1 VRLQWP
7 RRKGLVTRFL
17 VTGADGFVGTHLVA
31 ALRSAGHAV
40 TGTSI
45 VGGPDTVACDV
56 RSASAVTAAVRA
68 SVPERVVHLAAQS
81 SAARSWRDPALTY
94 EVNVTGTHNLLESLR
109 REAPGARVLLACTS
123 DQYGAVAP
131 ADCPLEETAPL
142 RPLSPYAASKVA
154 AEWVGRMFCSA
165 FALQVVITRAF
176 MHVGPG
182 QPATFATAD
191 WARQIAL
198 AEAGTREPVLEVGN
212 LDLARE
218 YGDVRDV
225 VDAYL
230 AALESADPGEPY
242 NVATGDARPL
252 REVVAILT
260 GLARVEMEV
269 RVDPSKI
276 RPADPPVLEGSA
288 AKLRRLTGWRP
299 RRRLEDTL
307 AEVLEH
313 WRKRTAEA
321 VVR

>member
-1 VRLQWP
+1 
-7 RRKGLVTRFL
+7 VTRFL

-40 TGTSI
+40 TGTTLS
-45 VGGPDTVACDV
+45 GGPDTVSCDV
-56 RSASAVTAAVRA
+56 RSAS
-68 SVPERVVHLAAQS
+68 
-81 SAARSWRDPALTY
+81 

-131 ADCPLEETAPL
+131 GDCPIEEAAPL

-154 AEWVGRMFCSA
+154 AEWVGRMFCNA

-198 AEAGTREPVLEVGN
+198 AEAGGREPVLEVGN

-225 VDAYL
+225 VEAYL
-230 AALESADPGEPY
+230 AALESGEPGEPY

-260 GLARVEMEV
+260 RLARVEMEV

-288 AKLRRLTGWRP
+288 AKLHRLTGWAP

-313 WRKRTAEA
+313 WRKVTAGA
-321 VVR
+321 VLR

>member
-1 VRLQWP
+1 M
-7 RRKGLVTRFL
+7 TRFL
-17 VTGADGFVGTHLVA
+17 VSGAEGFVGTHLVA
-31 ALRSAGHAV
+31 ALRSAGHVV
-40 TGTSI
+40 TGTSMM
-45 VGGPDTVACDV
+45 GGPDTLACDV
-56 RSASAVTAAVRA
+56 RSPSAVTAAVRA
-68 SVPERVVHLAAQS
+68 SAPERVVHLAAQA
-81 SAARSWRDPALTY
+81 SAARSWKDPALTY
-94 EVNVTGTHNLLESLR
+94 EVNVTGTHNVLESLR

-131 ADCPLEETAPL
+131 GDCPIEESAPL

-154 AEWVGRMFCSA
+154 AEWVGRMFCNA
-165 FALQVVITRAF
+165 FGLQVVITRAF

-198 AEAGTREPVLEVGN
+198 AEAGAREPVLEVGN

-230 AALESADPGEPY
+230 AALESGYPGEPY

-252 REVVAILT
+252 REVVATLT
-260 GLARVEMEV
+260 RLARVEMEV

-288 AKLRRLTGWRP
+288 AKLHRLTGWRP
-299 RRRLEDTL
+299 RRGFEETL

-313 WRKRTAEA
+313 WRKRVAEA
-321 VVR
+321 VVG

>member
-1 VRLQWP
+1 
-7 RRKGLVTRFL
+7 VTRFL

-31 ALRSAGHAV
+31 ALRSAGHTV
-40 TGTSI
+40 TGTTLS
-45 VGGPDTVACDV
+45 GGPDTVSCDV

-68 SVPERVVHLAAQS
+68 SAPERVVHLAAQS
-81 SAARSWRDPALTY
+81 SAARSWSDPALTY

-131 ADCPLEETAPL
+131 GDCPIEETAPL

-154 AEWVGRMFCSA
+154 AEWVGRMFCNA
-165 FALQVVITRAF
+165 FALPVVITRAF

-198 AEAGTREPVLEVGN
+198 AEAGGREPVLEVGN

-225 VDAYL
+225 VEAYL
-230 AALESADPGEPY
+230 AALESGEPGEPY

-260 GLARVEMEV
+260 RLARVEMEV

-288 AKLRRLTGWRP
+288 AKLHRLTGWAP

-313 WRKRTAEA
+313 WRKVTAGA
-321 VVR
+321 VLR